1 MKHDNIPYLSVVD
14 SPRRMGGKGAPIPT
28 VFGVLGRMKVTPEMK
43 TLGGL
48 VVEST
53 KGVKADA
60 AEPVKSIH
68 KNSERHILG
77 QAAKTHISGQ
87 HFGQVP
93 YAGKFMADLGSRL

>member
-14 SPRRMGGKGAPIPT
+14 SPRRMSGKGAPTPT
-28 VFGVLGRMKVTPEMK
+28 VFGVLGRMRVTPEMK

-53 KGVKADA
+53 KGAKSDA
-60 AEPVKSIH
+60 AESVKSIH

-77 QAAKTHISGQ
+77 KASKTHISGQ
-87 HFGQVP
+87 HWGQVP
-93 YAGKFMADLGSRL
+93 YPGKYMGDVGSRL